1 MASIIPIDERR
12 LHIKELQNAKNFEE
26 LMNFWGHEIEEHA
39 IKTHDNYILG
49 AQRISN
55 DKKLSND
62 NSFQRING
70 DDDLTSNESSIEDIF
85 KQFNVPLSNVTYNEQ
100 DDDILPATTTKSSPI
115 SSDNSTKGHV
125 KPVVLL
131 WHGLM
136 TCSEIWVC
144 NTEYENRLACL
155 LADAGYDVW
164 FGNSRG
170 NKYSMKHV
178 KYPND
183 NNFWNYSMDELI
195 YYDLPD
201 TINYILKVTGAK
213 SLTYIGFSQGSALC
227 FATLSLLPDIN
238 KKINLFIAL
247 APATNPKDLQNFLLN
262 SLVKLSPNIIYLLF
276 GKKSILSMVMFWQK
290 VLPTSIFIK
299 IIDIALK
306 LLFGWDCENI
316 SELQKSIGYFHLF
329 SCASVKSL
337 VHWLQIIHHGK
348 FRKFE
353 DPFTV
358 TSLSSID
365 QDFPLNQISTPLAL
379 FYGGRDNLINIEFL
393 MNKLNNNQQG
403 KDSVIVSVNKIE
415 NYEHL

>member
-1 MASIIPIDERR
+1 MVSIIPIDERS
-12 LHIKELQNAKNFEE
+12 LDIEELQNAKNFEE

-70 DDDLTSNESSIEDIF
+70 DDNLTSNESSIEDIF
-85 KQFNVPLSNVTYNEQ
+85 KQSNVPLSNVTYNEQ
-100 DDDILPATTTKSSPI
+100 DDDILPTTTTKSSSI
-115 SSDNSTKGHV
+115 SSDNSIKDHV

-144 NTEYENRLACL
+144 NAEYENRLACL

-178 KYPND
+178 KYPDD

-213 SLTYIGFSQGSALC
+213 SLAYIGFSQGS
-227 FATLSLLPDIN
+227 
-238 KKINLFIAL
+238 
-247 APATNPKDLQNFLLN
+247 
-262 SLVKLSPNIIYLLF
+262 
-276 GKKSILSMVMFWQK
+276 
-290 VLPTSIFIK
+290 
-299 IIDIALK
+299 ALK

-353 DPFTV
+353 DPLTV

-379 FYGGRDNLINIEFL
+379 FYGGRDNLVNMEFL

-415 NYEHL
+415 NYEHLDFLWAKDVNQIFPEIFSLLKKYNSPV

>member
-1 MASIIPIDERR
+1 ERR

-100 DDDILPATTTKSSPI
+100 DDNVSPATATKSSSI
-115 SSDNSTKGHV
+115 SNDNSSITSK
-125 KPVVLL
+125 
-131 WHGLM
+131 
-136 TCSEIWVC
+136 
-144 NTEYENRLACL
+144 ACL

-247 APATNPKDLQNFLLN
+247 APATNPK
-262 SLVKLSPNIIYLLF
+262 
-276 GKKSILSMVMFWQK
+276 
-290 VLPTSIFIK
+290 
-299 IIDIALK
+299 ALK

-337 VHWLQIIHHGK
+337 V
-348 FRKFE
+348 FE

-415 NYEHL
+415 NYEHLDFLWAKDVNQIFPEIFNLLKKYNSPV

>member
-247 APATNPKDLQNFLLN
+247 APATNPK
-262 SLVKLSPNIIYLLF
+262 
-276 GKKSILSMVMFWQK
+276 
-290 VLPTSIFIK
+290 
-299 IIDIALK
+299 ALK

-415 NYEHL
+415 NYEHLDFLWAKDVNQIFPEIFNLLKKYNSPV